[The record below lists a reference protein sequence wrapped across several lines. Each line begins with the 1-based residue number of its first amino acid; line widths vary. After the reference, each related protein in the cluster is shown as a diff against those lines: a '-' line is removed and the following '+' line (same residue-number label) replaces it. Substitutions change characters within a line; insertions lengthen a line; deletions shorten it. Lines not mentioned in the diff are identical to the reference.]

1 MMNAIVLL
9 ATVAVSFAL
18 KAPTIVPNTL
28 TRVVFGP
35 LPKVYV
41 YDHCPF
47 CGKCCVLLLAC
58 SYIIATFVG
67 ANAATSVITKITSF
81 DVCFE
86 NADVFFL

>member
-9 ATVAVSFAL
+9 ATVAVSVAL

-28 TRVVFGP
+28 TRVIFSP

-47 CGKCCVLLLAC
+47 CGKCCFLLVGMLARNC
-58 SYIIATFVG
+58 HI
-67 ANAATSVITKITSF
+67 
-81 DVCFE
+81 
-86 NADVFFL
+86 